1 MPILP
6 LPVSSGD
13 AVASNN
19 PTEPES
25 TMYRDILLPF
35 ALGRPHEGAF
45 DFAIALARHSNARLV
60 AFVGA
65 SIAVPIATG
74 WMYYPAEYAALHE
87 PAKNTVRTL
96 STSMDE
102 QLSKQATA
110 WQVRSNKNVWE
121 SATHQTLPHA
131 RTADLA
137 IVGLHRQDH
146 GTEEAF
152 ANALLL
158 EAGIP
163 IIFVPGAEARMLP
176 QRVLVAWKNTREA
189 TRAVHD
195 ALPILQLAEHV
206 DILHVASNESG
217 GSNGDQVAAQ
227 LLAHL
232 QQHSVNATLVHRKHT
247 DGGTA
252 PVILGYA
259 QESGADMIVAGGYG
273 RSRTSEYVFGGVT
286 RTLLR
291 SSTLPV
297 LLSH

>member
-1 MPILP
+1 
-6 LPVSSGD
+6 
-13 AVASNN
+13 
-19 PTEPES
+19 
-25 TMYRDILLPF
+25 MYKDILLPF
-35 ALGRPHEGAF
+35 ALGRVHEGALEY
-45 DFAIALARHSNARLV
+45 AVVLARHSNARVV
-60 AFVGA
+60 AFIGA

-74 WMYYPAEYAALHE
+74 WMYYPSEYAALHE
-87 PAKNTVRTL
+87 PAKKTVRAL
-96 STSMDE
+96 SMRVDE
-102 QLSKQATA
+102 RLARETA
-110 WQVRSNKNVWE
+110 AWEVRSNENVWE
-121 SATHQTLPHA
+121 SATYQTLPHA

-146 GTEEAF
+146 GTEVAF
-152 ANALLL
+152 ANSLLM

-163 IIFVPGAEARMLP
+163 IIFVPGDGARIP
-176 QRVLVAWKNTREA
+176 PRRVLVAWKNTREA
-189 TRAVHD
+189 IRAVHD
-195 ALPILQLAEHV
+195 ALPILKLAEHV
-206 DILHVASNESG
+206 DVLYVSSKAGAGRND
-217 GSNGDQVAAQ
+217 NDAAGP

-232 QQHSVNATLVHRKHT
+232 QQHSVNANLVHREHM

-273 RSRTSEYVFGGVT
+273 RSRASEYIFGGVT

>member
-1 MPILP
+1 
-6 LPVSSGD
+6 
-13 AVASNN
+13 
-19 PTEPES
+19 
-25 TMYRDILLPF
+25 MYKDILLPF
-35 ALGRPHEGAF
+35 ALGRVHEGALG
-45 DFAIALARHSNARLV
+45 FAVALARHSNARLV
-60 AFVGA
+60 TFVGA

-74 WMYYPAEYAALHE
+74 WMYYPSEYAALHG

-96 STSMDE
+96 AAKMHERLARETATSE
-102 QLSKQATA
+102 
-110 WQVRSNKNVWE
+110 VRSNENVWE
-121 SATHQTLPHA
+121 SATYQTLPHA

-152 ANALLL
+152 ANSLLL

-163 IIFVPGAEARMLP
+163 IIFVPGVTTRMPL
-176 QRVLVAWKNTREA
+176 RRILVAWKNTREA

-195 ALPILQLAEHV
+195 ALPILKLAEHV
-206 DILHVASNESG
+206 DILHVSSDASAGQDGSG
-217 GSNGDQVAAQ
+217 VAAQ

-232 QQHSVNATLVHRKHT
+232 QQHSVNATLVHRQHM
-247 DGGTA
+247 DGGTT
-252 PVILGYA
+252 PVILSHA
-259 QESGADMIVAGGYG
+259 EESGADLIVAGGYG

-291 SSTLPV
+291 SSSLPV